1 MTNELKL
8 WIFWDLPVRAKR
20 GEMKGPRG
28 CLRVSSQS
36 THFDLASCRA
46 ELAAYV
52 AASDGYGQFAHADVY
67 DLAAWKADCLTA
79 KPIIQIAA

>member
-1 MTNELKL
+1 MTDKLKL

-28 CLRVSSQS
+28 CLRQSSQS
-36 THFDLASCRA
+36 THPDMASARA

-52 AASDGYGQFAHADVY
+52 QSREAYGRFVRADVY
-67 DLAAWKADCLTA
+67 DLTSWTTDCLTA
-79 KPIIQIAA
+79 KPIAQLTA